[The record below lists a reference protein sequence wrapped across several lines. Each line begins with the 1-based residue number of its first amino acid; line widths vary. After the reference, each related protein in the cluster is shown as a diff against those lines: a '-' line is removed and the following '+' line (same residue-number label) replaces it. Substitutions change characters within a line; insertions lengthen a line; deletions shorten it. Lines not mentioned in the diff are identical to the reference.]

1 MLEMG
6 QDDRKLNASE
16 SANKAKNMGEFKVD
30 VEDGRSNI
38 ANLGFD
44 HGILLQCL
52 NTARFDQEARQ
63 RATSWTH
70 RL

>member
-16 SANKAKNMGEFKVD
+16 SANKAENMGEFKVY

-38 ANLGFD
+38 GHSGFD

-52 NTARFDQEARQ
+52 NTARFDQ
-63 RATSWTH
+63 RAGWGLATA
-70 RL
+70 